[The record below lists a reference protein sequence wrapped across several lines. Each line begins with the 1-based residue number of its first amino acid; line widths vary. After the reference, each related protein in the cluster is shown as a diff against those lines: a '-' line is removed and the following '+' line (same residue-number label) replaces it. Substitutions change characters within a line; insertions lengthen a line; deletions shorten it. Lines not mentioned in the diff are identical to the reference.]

1 MRPCAVSTV
10 AACCVRCL
18 GNTETERD
26 RQRADVSRNRR
37 TRRRQHQHPYH
48 RVAAAPLPSNR
59 HLDYGRLLSNRADHA
74 LMQLLARR
82 GPDRPEMTSSRRRLP
97 VVSVADVAE
106 PDRRIQ
112 LTEDRDVSS
121 RVQSTED
128 RRAPSG
134 AAPSAAASPV
144 DLFPVPVCP
153 PSLVGH
159 VFPGAYEM
167 LASAAALS
175 SLRRA
180 VAVTPPLLLPVA
192 RTSSSSSSR
201 RYDVISASISAAAAA
216 AAAALLP
223 PWSSLGARPQLGHG
237 GEGVLD
243 LVVGSPRGTVEDRL
257 ETVSSQESVDD
268 ATEHIK
274 GSSSPCDGA
283 SPRQRACVWR
293 PY

>member
-1 MRPCAVSTV
+1 
-10 AACCVRCL
+10 
-18 GNTETERD
+18 
-26 RQRADVSRNRR
+26 
-37 TRRRQHQHPYH
+37 
-48 RVAAAPLPSNR
+48 
-59 HLDYGRLLSNRADHA
+59 
-74 LMQLLARR
+74 MQLLARR

-97 VVSVADVAE
+97 VVSVADVTE

-112 LTEDRDVSS
+112 LTEDRDVPS
-121 RVQSTED
+121 RVQPAED
-128 RRAPSG
+128 QRAPSG

-153 PSLVGH
+153 TSLVGH

-192 RTSSSSSSR
+192 PTSSSSSSR